1 MDNEN
6 QSVEHE
12 LDQIERSPEYQEAL
26 IRHRDA
32 YRKIQRIMLPE
43 IPLIVLVIVEAAEK
57 PARERKAIE
66 PAEKLTR
73 LKGRWGSRRVNKWR
87 AASVFAWLIWEV
99 AGREPVFVVCG
110 MGIRRPRSCI
120 VHTVGVS
127 RMIGV
132 FVVCGV
138 GIRQP
143 RSCMVHTVGGS
154 RMVGIW

>member
-57 PARERKAIE
+57 PARQRKAIE

-73 LKGRWGSRRVNKWR
+73 RKGRWGSRWSGVGVCVVDLGGGRAGARLCGVWHGDS
-87 AASVFAWLIWEV
+87 AASLLYRAHSWRI
-99 AGREPVFVVCG
+99 ADD
-110 MGIRRPRSCI
+110 RRL
-120 VHTVGVS
+120 
-127 RMIGV
+127 
-132 FVVCGV
+132 CGV
-138 GIRQP
+138 WHGDSAASLRGLALV
-143 RSCMVHTVGGS
+143 SCTQLAYRG
-154 RMVGIW
+154 